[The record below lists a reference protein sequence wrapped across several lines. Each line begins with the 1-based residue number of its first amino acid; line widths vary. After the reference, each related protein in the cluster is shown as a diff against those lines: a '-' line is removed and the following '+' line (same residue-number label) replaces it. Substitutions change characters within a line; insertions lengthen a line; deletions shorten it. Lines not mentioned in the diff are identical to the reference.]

1 MSVSFTLTRKTPLGE
16 GRYMSYGTFTSAALD
31 TSGTLSLSVHG
42 INTIEQVEIDLGNQA
57 AEPPTY
63 SVSGTTITVTTADF
77 AGLSGTW
84 KVIGL

>member
-16 GRYMSYGTFTSAALD
+16 GRYLSYGTFTSASLD

-42 INTIEQVEIDLGNQA
+42 INTIEQVEIQLNNQA
-57 AEPPTY
+57 SEDPTY
-63 SVSGTTITVTTADF
+63 SVSGTTITVSTADF
-77 AGLSGTW
+77 GGYSGKW

>member
-31 TSGTLSLSVHG
+31 TSGSLAISVHG
-42 INTIEQVEIDLGNQA
+42 INTIEQVRVELGNQA

-63 SVSGTTITVTTADF
+63 SVSGTTITISTADF
-77 AGLSGTW
+77 AGLSGKW
-84 KVIGL
+84 QVIGL